1 MTNKSDLQEPECI
14 SFRLLLCSEGRNQAL
29 SYICEANVRPGNLR
43 SRLQKVSP
51 ERNMS
56 CIYDAGYSPE
66 YCEAIIIQ
74 GVPEE
79 KIMSAK
85 HG

>member
-1 MTNKSDLQEPECI
+1 
-14 SFRLLLCSEGRNQAL
+14 
-29 SYICEANVRPGNLR
+29 
-43 SRLQKVSP
+43 
-51 ERNMS
+51 MS

-66 YCEAIIIQ
+66 YCEAIIIR

>member
-1 MTNKSDLQEPECI
+1 MHSG
-14 SFRLLLCSEGRNQAL
+14 SFFVARKETKRQ
-29 SYICEANVRPGNLR
+29 R
-43 SRLQKVSP
+43 SWHLVSL
-51 ERNMS
+51 EHNMS

-66 YCEAIIIQ
+66 YCEAIIIR